1 MKNGY
6 MFFFN
11 MGAITAMSRI
21 FLVVGILG
29 MINWRITQVM
39 FWVCA
44 AIAVVCF
51 VLNLFH
57 SPTDKDFLLGIEDFQ
72 LGFKKE
78 LQNRYGIMSMDN
90 MAVLNGFVKKGRMF
104 LKRCIDRKMIYPHPS
119 ILAAIELH
127 GELQVYFGH
136 ISMMKKSDPE
146 YVKCTVDKDFSIEN
160 ELGEDERTA
169 FVTLKCKEFPK
180 GVTVVITNDYHLRDF
195 LDKVSLKEQAK

>member
-11 MGAITAMSRI
+11 MGTITAMSRI

-44 AIAVVCF
+44 LVAVVCF

-72 LGFKKE
+72 IGFKKE
-78 LQNRYGIMSMDN
+78 LQNRHGIMSMDN

-104 LKRCIDRKMIYPHPS
+104 LKRCIDRKMIYPHPA
-119 ILAAIELH
+119 ILSAIELH
-127 GELQVYFGH
+127 GELMVFFGS
-136 ISMMKKSDPE
+136 ISMMKKSDPV
-146 YVKCTVDKDFSIEN
+146 YVKCTVDADFSIET
-160 ELGEDERTA
+160 EIGEDERAA
-169 FVTLKCKEFPK
+169 FVNLKCKEFPK
-180 GVTVVITNDYHLRDF
+180 GVTVVITNDYHLREF
-195 LDKVSLKEQAK
+195 LDKVNSKEQA